1 MTQYTPYSPNRR
13 PTASVPPIAG
23 RALRRWIP
31 DQHGAWAMVLLP
43 AMAGMTLSGATPTQ
57 LWLLAAWLLCY
68 FLQFSAARWV
78 KSRFRRRYRK
88 PMLTYGALTALVGV
102 PFVLL
107 HPEVLAWAPV
117 FAVLLAVSLM
127 ASWNRRERSLWA
139 NAAAVLATATM
150 ATVMPLFGEH
160 PTPGGTAVGFDVF
173 GMHVPLSRE
182 GCYAAAIFAFTQFG
196 SVLFVKTMIR
206 ERGKSSYLRASVI
219 WNVVLTCLGFAAQPT
234 LGAGGAT
241 LVARSVVL
249 PLLARNRTIGPMV
262 TGLVECATSLMVF
275 ASVVYAVPRIGW

>member
-1 MTQYTPYSPNRR
+1 MS
-13 PTASVPPIAG
+13 

-57 LWLLAAWLLCY
+57 LWLLAAWMLCY
-68 FLQFSAARWV
+68 FLQFSTARWV
-78 KSRFRRRYRK
+78 KSKFRKRYRR
-88 PMLTYGALTALVGV
+88 PVLVYGALTAVAGV

-127 ASWNRRERSLWA
+127 ASWQRRERSLWA

-160 PTPGGTAVGFDVF
+160 PAAGGAVAGFDVF
-173 GMHVPLSRE
+173 GMHVPLFRE

-206 ERGKSSYLRASVI
+206 ERGKRSYLRASVI
-219 WNVVLTCLGFAAQPT
+219 WNIVLTCLGFAAQPT

-241 LVARSVVL
+241 LLARSVVL
-249 PLLARNRTIGPMV
+249 PLLARNRTVGPMV

>member
-1 MTQYTPYSPNRR
+1 MPST
-13 PTASVPPIAG
+13 PPIMS

-68 FLQFSAARWV
+68 FLQFSTARWV
-78 KSRFRRRYRK
+78 KSKFRKRYRR
-88 PMLTYGALTALVGV
+88 PVLVYGALTAAAGV

-127 ASWNRRERSLWA
+127 ASWQRRERSLWA

-160 PTPGGTAVGFDVF
+160 PAAGGAVAGFDVF

-206 ERGKSSYLRASVI
+206 ERGKRSYLRASVI
-219 WNVVLTCLGFAAQPT
+219 WNIVLTCLGFAAQPT

-241 LVARSVVL
+241 LLARSVVL
-249 PLLARNRTIGPMV
+249 PLLARNRTVGPMV